1 MKETL
6 MIRLARLA
14 LSALTAGAL
23 LVSGLAGAGPAA
35 AQGDDQPL
43 KIGTTQVFIIR
54 SGDTLNGRD
63 WTVQDRIDHV
73 QDVLPKHLANP
84 NSRFTTK
91 KWGERVHIYLNGDF
105 ILAVTPADA
114 ETTGYKSAS
123 TLAPIWLKGLQRGF
137 KEAHVRQSR

>member
-1 MKETL
+1 

-14 LSALTAGAL
+14 FSAFTAAL
-23 LVSGLAGAGPAA
+23 LLPGLLAAVPAA

-43 KIGTTQVFIIR
+43 TIGTTQVFIIR
-54 SGDTLNGRD
+54 NGDRLNGRS

-73 QDVLPKHLANP
+73 QDVLPEHLGNP

-91 KWGERVHIYLNGDF
+91 KWGDRVHIYLNGDF

-114 ETTGYKSAS
+114 GSTAYKSAAE
-123 TLAPIWLKGLQRGF
+123 LAPIWLKGLQRGF
-137 KEAHVRQSR
+137 EAAHVRQSGG